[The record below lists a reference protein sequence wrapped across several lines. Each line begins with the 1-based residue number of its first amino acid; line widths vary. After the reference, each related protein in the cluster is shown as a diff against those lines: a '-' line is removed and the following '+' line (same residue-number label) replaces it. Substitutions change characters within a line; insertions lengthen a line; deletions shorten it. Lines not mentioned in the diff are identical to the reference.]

1 MTTKKNTPTNGV
13 KAKSGAAKDLNELFL
28 DSLKDIYWAEN
39 ALTKAIPK
47 MVENASA
54 KKLKDAL
61 NSHLS
66 ETENQIT
73 RLKEAFEMID
83 EKAVG
88 KKCDAMAG
96 IIDEGE
102 DIMKETEPGKVR
114 DAGIIAAGQKVEHYE
129 IATYGT
135 LIAWAEELGLNDVGD
150 LLSETLDEEKA
161 ADVKLSE
168 LATAGINKK
177 AKTVKH

>member
-1 MTTKKNTPTNGV
+1 MDTTKKAFANGV
-13 KAKSGAAKDLNELFL
+13 KAKSDAAKDLNELFL

-47 MVENASA
+47 MAENASN

-61 NSHLS
+61 KDHLE
-66 ETENQIT
+66 ETKEQIS

-83 EKAVG
+83 EKAEG
-88 KKCDAMAG
+88 KECAAMAG

-102 DIMKETEPGKVR
+102 DIMKETEAGKVR
-114 DAGIIAAGQKVEHYE
+114 DADIIAAGQKVEHYE

-135 LIAWAEELGLNDVGD
+135 LIAWAEELGIDDVAKI
-150 LLSETLDEEKA
+150 LSKTLKEEKA
-161 ADVKLSE
+161 ADKKLSE
-168 LATAGINKK
+168 LATEGINKK
-177 AKTVKH
+177 AKK